1 MKELTLEAK
10 VENIQAATDFI
21 DRELEAVDCPL
32 KAQMRID
39 VAIDE
44 IFANIAHY
52 AYKPGTGDVTVQF
65 AYDAATQTAF
75 ITFIDSGIP
84 YNPLEKKDPDTTL
97 SAEDRAVGGL
107 GIFLVKKTMD
117 NMRYWYADGRNHLIL
132 EKKLS

>member
-21 DRELEAVDCPL
+21 DRELEAVDCPM

-52 AYKPGTGDVTVQF
+52 AYKPGTGDVTLQF
-65 AYDAATQTAF
+65 AYDAATQTAS
-75 ITFIDSGIP
+75 ITFIDSGTP
-84 YNPLEKKDPDTTL
+84 YNPLEREDPDTTL

-117 NMRYWYADGRNHLIL
+117 DMRYWYADGRNHLVL